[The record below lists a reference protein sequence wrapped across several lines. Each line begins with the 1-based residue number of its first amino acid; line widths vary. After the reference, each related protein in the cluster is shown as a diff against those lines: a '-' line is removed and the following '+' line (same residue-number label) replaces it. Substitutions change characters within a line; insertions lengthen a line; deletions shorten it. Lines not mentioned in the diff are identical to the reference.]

1 MTVSIEKL
9 KYCFR
14 LQIKDD
20 IRRNDGEDALLALM
34 DEMPEAARN
43 FKHVLL
49 HNLRLDM
56 APIDVFRFLHNYW
69 EKGKSIIICCDEKE
83 FQGII
88 ILYLMHYHGMSTR
101 YAVTTFLTAFPEY
114 HIAAYSYEQSVDI
127 YTKIIEE
134 NFQIWIKY

>member
-14 LQIKDD
+14 LQIKDN
-20 IRRNDGEDALLALM
+20 IRRSDGEDALLALT

-49 HNLRLDM
+49 HHLRLDM
-56 APIDVFRFLHNYW
+56 APVDVFRFLHSYW
-69 EKGKSIIICCDEKE
+69 EKGKSMIICYEKG
-83 FQGII
+83 FQGTI
-88 ILYLMHYHGMSTR
+88 ILYLMRYHGMSTR

-134 NFQIWIKY
+134 NFQIWMGC